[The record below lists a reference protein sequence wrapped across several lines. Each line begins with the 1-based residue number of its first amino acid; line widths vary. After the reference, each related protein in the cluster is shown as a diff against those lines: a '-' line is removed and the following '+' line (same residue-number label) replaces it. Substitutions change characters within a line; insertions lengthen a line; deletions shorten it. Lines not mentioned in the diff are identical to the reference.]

1 MYSYCDICWVG
12 FPSET
17 QRESH
22 FKSKEHLLNQNA
34 FFNRAEE
41 NKNFCEVCIVQSN
54 SEDQMTKH
62 LLSRNHMRKL
72 FDKNYILEF
81 KVKRNLEEN
90 KIHKSN
96 TFCGNLTPVNT
107 PVKQSLKH
115 SPSFVVEKKV
125 LTENCEIC
133 YISYTSKQ
141 HKEQHLEGQVHKKRL
156 EVYNTIENSKSEEI
170 KNCCDT
176 CYLIIP
182 DKRQL
187 LDHLNSDKHKKMIKI
202 KNKLFNHGDY
212 KSIKIEAPLSKS
224 PSNSSLESDTD
235 LLNTTQNKNIEI
247 DEKEKELINLCQN
260 LGNIECLEFCVED
273 KDLYSNVN
281 ISQEMNTKWNSLND
295 KMEKIKNNF
304 NKLNDQDWYNMI
316 SLIRLKN

>member
-17 QRESH
+17 HRESH
-22 FKSKEHLLNQNA
+22 FNSKEHLLNQNA
-34 FFNRAEE
+34 FFNRDEE

-90 KIHKSN
+90 KMHKSS
-96 TFCGNLTPVNT
+96 TFCGNLSNI
-107 PVKQSLKH
+107 PVKQSLPH
-115 SPSFVVEKKV
+115 SPSFVAVKKS

-133 YISYTSKQ
+133 YISYTSRQ
-141 HKEQHLEGQVHKKRL
+141 HKEQHLEGQVHKKRM
-156 EVYNTIENSKSEEI
+156 EVNEMIKNSKPEDI
-170 KNCCDT
+170 KNCCDI

-182 DKRQL
+182 DKRQF
-187 LDHLNSDKHKKMIKI
+187 LDHLNSDKHKKTSEI
-202 KNKLFNHGDY
+202 KNKFFNHDDY
-212 KSIKIEAPLSKS
+212 KSITIEAPLSKS
-224 PSNSSLESDTD
+224 PSNSSLELDTD

-260 LGNIECLEFCVED
+260 LGNIECLEFRVED

-281 ISQEMNTKWNSLND
+281 ISQDMNTKWNSLND
-295 KMEKIKNNF
+295 KMEQIKNNF
-304 NKLNDQDWYNMI
+304 NKLKEQEWYNMI
-316 SLIRLKN
+316 SLIRLKD